1 MPPYIHKP
9 SKEVVAASKRA
20 AIREALLEL
29 LIKEKKEKITIKCGL
44 RVLDQILL
52 MPECMRT
59 MDEAFLEIKC
69 MRTMDEAF
77 LEIAGCVIQVKRD
90 FELDPWKVVYEDEVI
105 FS

>member
-1 MPPYIHKP
+1 MTPYKPKP
-9 SKEVVAASKRA
+9 SPEVVAASKRS

-29 LIKEKKEKITIKCGL
+29 LIQEKKAEITIKCGL

-52 MPECMRT
+52 MPE
-59 MDEAFLEIKC
+59 C

-90 FELDPWKVVYEDEVI
+90 FELDPWKVVYEGKVI
-105 FS
+105 FN

>member
-1 MPPYIHKP
+1 MPPYIAKP
-9 SKEVVAASKRA
+9 SPEVVAASKRL

-59 MDEAFLEIKC
+59 I
-69 MRTMDEAF
+69 DEAF

-105 FS
+105 FN

>member
-1 MPPYIHKP
+1 MMTPYKPKP
-9 SKEVVAASKRA
+9 SPEVVAASKRS

-59 MDEAFLEIKC
+59 MDEAFLEI
-69 MRTMDEAF
+69 
-77 LEIAGCVIQVKRD
+77 AGCVIQVKRD

-105 FS
+105 FN

>member
-1 MPPYIHKP
+1 MMTPYKPKP
-9 SKEVVAASKRA
+9 SPEVVAAAKRL

-59 MDEAFLEIKC
+59 MDEAFLEI
-69 MRTMDEAF
+69 
-77 LEIAGCVIQVKRD
+77 AGCVIQVKRD
-90 FELDPWKVVYEDEVI
+90 FELEPWHIIYNNEVL
-105 FS
+105 FSF

>member
-1 MPPYIHKP
+1 MTPYKPKP
-9 SKEVVAASKRA
+9 SPEVVAASKRL

-59 MDEAFLEIKC
+59 MDEAFLEI
-69 MRTMDEAF
+69 
-77 LEIAGCVIQVKRD
+77 AGCVIQVKRD

>member
-1 MPPYIHKP
+1 MMTPYKPKP
-9 SKEVVAASKRA
+9 SPEVVTASKRL

-59 MDEAFLEIKC
+59 MDEAFLEI
-69 MRTMDEAF
+69 
-77 LEIAGCVIQVKRD
+77 AGCVIQVKKD
-90 FELDPWKVVYEDEVI
+90 FELEPWKIVYNGDVI
-105 FS
+105 FN